1 MEELFAKGF
10 GVMIHNHLENNREIT
25 TKPGL
30 VRSLRSFYLQNDAAV
45 MSGYQ
50 VYDTIPTS
58 FIITALVED
67 LEYRQFHTR
76 FSEIQSGYC
85 NKEKLPI
92 KHCEKNMWLIKPAAL
107 NQGKGIDICWTMK
120 EIKEVLKNKP
130 MHSVWLVQKY
140 VERPL
145 LFKGRKFDIRIWAI
159 GTAKHELFYYRHGYL
174 RTSSSEY
181 DTEAT
186 DNYIHLTNNCLQ
198 KFGENYGVHEKGN
211 TLSFQDFQEYLDSEV
226 PSYKLDFWKHV
237 LPRIKDLMIDSYLS
251 AKKTMHRGKRNRVFE
266 FFGFDFLID
275 EDFRV
280 WLIEVNTNPYLG
292 IPNEYIEDLLP
303 KMIDDLL
310 AVVLDP
316 HVPPRQPRT
325 RTENDYELLYCE
337 VGSLYS
343 PDGASKNYRQAYNTP
358 VYPLPELAQAPM
370 CRHRADDA
378 PHPPL
383 AESSKPIVRDI
394 LQTVKEELE
403 LTIVQDISDFA
414 TICSRVMSSLENW
427 ELMSDEQIAAS
438 IQAFQLLAGSTGTA
452 AFVVYN
458 HVGRIMN
465 LCVSEN
471 VPERIQAG
479 ILEGLAIGCHDTKFR
494 KEIVKLGITENLINY
509 VLGPNTLET
518 VRQKALKALIVIS
531 THPTKKVYIPG
542 KTREHNWVRNKIIS
556 EGALL
561 CFFKLGQEGEE
572 TVRDE
577 IKAHLQTEYGLSDW
591 DLQITLLDR
600 VLDEKITSPPPVN
613 RNSSIRASAD
623 YTAQKELE
631 KKLPGLLGDYKY
643 LLAARENIRNFCGA
657 RREEVRLKIE
667 KEKQKKNEEYE
678 EKLKQRE
685 EDDRNYEEKRQRA
698 EEYVNKRYEEI
709 RKQKFEELKRQKG
722 NKSQEEKFDEV
733 RKALIIE
740 KQKKTEEIKRMQ
752 RMKVK
757 KKEEDEKKSEE
768 MKSKVLEEKRKK
780 VMEEWLK
787 NKTDQER
794 EKKLSEKTRREEE
807 QTRRNAELQLKKEE
821 LLQKIEE
828 KKIKVKKVKE
838 VKEVKEE
845 KKEKANKKSESE
857 LAEESS
863 RIMLEHEDRNNFIQ
877 NMPVRAHV
885 SPNLRDFRL
894 KKRKLFEK
902 KKKKLVSIPDQFLFD
917 VYGSHPSKGPIP
929 NYKDYSIMFS

>member
-10 GVMIHNHLENNREIT
+10 GVMVHNHLENNREIT

-30 VRSLRSFYLQNDAAV
+30 VRSLRNFYLQNDAAV
-45 MSGYQ
+45 MAGYQ

-67 LEYRQFHTR
+67 LEYRQFHIR
-76 FSEIQSGYC
+76 FSEIQNGYC

-130 MHSVWLVQKY
+130 MHSVWLIQKY

-159 GTAKHELFYYRHGYL
+159 GTAKHELLYYRHGYL

-198 KFGENYGVHEKGN
+198 KYGENYGVHEKGN
-211 TLSFQDFQEYLDSEV
+211 TLSFQDFQEYLDAEF
-226 PSYKLDFWKHV
+226 PSYKLNFWTHI

-292 IPNEYIEDLLP
+292 IPNEYIESLLP
-303 KMIDDLL
+303 TMLDDML

-316 HVPPRQPRT
+316 HVPPKNART

-337 VGSLYS
+337 VGSIYS
-343 PDGASKNYRQAYNTP
+343 PDGGSKNYRQAYTTP
-358 VYPLPELAQAPM
+358 IYPLPELAQVPM

-414 TICSRVMSSLENW
+414 TICSRVMSRLNNW
-427 ELMSDEQIAAS
+427 ELMSEEQITAGL
-438 IQAFQLLAGSTGTA
+438 QAFQLLAGSNGAA
-452 AFVVYN
+452 AFALYN
-458 HVGRIMN
+458 HMNSIMN

-471 VPERIQAG
+471 VPEYIQAG
-479 ILEGLAIGCHDTKFR
+479 SLEGVAIGCHDTKFR
-494 KEIVKLGITENLINY
+494 KEIVKLGITENLINF
-509 VLGPNTLET
+509 VLGMNTSET
-518 VRQKALKALIVIS
+518 VKQKALKALIVIS

-572 TVRDE
+572 SVREE

-591 DLQITLLDR
+591 DLQISCLDR
-600 VLDEKITSPPPVN
+600 VLDDKITSPPPPLN
-613 RNSSIRASAD
+613 RNSSMRVSVD
-623 YTAQKELE
+623 YTGQKELE
-631 KKLPGLLGDYKY
+631 KKLPKILGDFKY
-643 LLAARENIRNFCGA
+643 FFAARESIKNFCEA

-667 KEKQKKNEEYE
+667 KERQKKNEEYE
-678 EKLKQRE
+678 EKVRQRE

-709 RKQKFEELKRQKG
+709 RKQKIEELKKQKE
-722 NKSQEEKFDEV
+722 NKSQDERFDEV
-733 RKALIIE
+733 RKAVIIE
-740 KQKKTEEIKRMQ
+740 KQKKAEEIKRVQ

-757 KKEEDEKKSEE
+757 KKEEDEKRTED
-768 MKSKVLEEKRKK
+768 MKRKELEEKRKR

-787 NKTDQER
+787 NKTEQER
-794 EKKLSEKTRREEE
+794 EKRLSEKVKREEE
-807 QTRRNAELQLKKEE
+807 QAKRNAEIQLRKEE

-828 KKIKVKKVKE
+828 KKIKTKK
-838 VKEVKEE
+838 VKEE
-845 KKEKANKKSESE
+845 KKEKANKKTESQ

-877 NMPVRAHV
+877 NIPARTHI

-902 KKKKLVSIPDQFLFD
+902 KKKKIVSIPDQFLFD
-917 VYGSHPSKGPIP
+917 VYGSHPSKGP
-929 NYKDYSIMFS
+929 NYKDYSSIMFS